1 MQPRGPKKGRA
12 VVRRRRL
19 PLRRVALAAVAAVVV
34 VFGVILLGA
43 ALRGGDGGSSD
54 GVVTPGV
61 HNACVQDGCVL
72 GEPDAPVTIIE
83 YFNYYCG
90 HCGSFALET
99 APLIEKDFVE
109 PGLVRFELHPMAT
122 EGEPLWASEATAC
135 AGDQDRYWDY
145 HDLLFANQ
153 YQGAYQLDKLKEY
166 AAQLG
171 LDTESFND
179 CLDSHKY
186 QQAVVDETKDVIE
199 AGITSTPTFFIG
211 STEEMKADSVPY
223 SDHTKIVGAYPYD
236 TFKKA
241 LEEELGKVQ

>member
-1 MQPRGPKKGRA
+1 MQPRRPKKGRA

-34 VFGVILLGA
+34 VLGAILLGA
-43 ALRGGDGGSSD
+43 ALRDGDGGSSD
-54 GVVTPGV
+54 GVVTPSV
-61 HNACVQDGCVL
+61 HDACDQEGCVL

-83 YFNYYCG
+83 YFSYYCG
-90 HCGSFALET
+90 HCGTFALET

-135 AGDQDRYWDY
+135 AGEQNRYWDY

-153 YQGAYQLDKLKEY
+153 HEGAYQEDKLKEY

-171 LDTESFND
+171 LDTESFNA

-186 QQAVVDETKDVIE
+186 EDAVVDESNEVIK

-211 STEEMKADSVPY
+211 STEEMAADSIPY
-223 SDHTKIVGAYPYD
+223 SDHRKIVGAYPYD

-241 LEEELGKVQ
+241 IEEELEKVQ

>member
-1 MQPRGPKKGRA
+1 MQPKRPKKGSA
-12 VVRRRRL
+12 AVRRRRL

-34 VFGVILLGA
+34 VLGAILLGA
-43 ALRGGDGGSSD
+43 ALRDGDGASSD

-61 HNACVQDGCVL
+61 HNACDQEGCVL

-83 YFNYYCG
+83 YFSYYCG

-99 APLIEKDFVE
+99 APLIEKDFAE
-109 PGLVRFELHPMAT
+109 PGLVRFELHPLAT
-122 EGEPLWASEATAC
+122 EGEPLWASEASAC
-135 AGDQDRYWDY
+135 AGEQNRYWDY

-171 LDTESFND
+171 LDTGSFND

-186 QQAVVDETKDVIE
+186 EDAVVDETMEVYE
-199 AGITSTPTFFIG
+199 VGITATPTFFIG
-211 STEEMKADSVPY
+211 STEEMAADSVPY

-241 LEEELGKVQ
+241 IEEELEKVQ